1 MPLTSMI
8 PLLKAAREEG
18 YAVGQ
23 FNFHG
28 FDGLLAILK
37 AAEEKRSPV
46 IVGPLFMPPRAI
58 AAMVLELA
66 ADSSVP
72 IALTLDHGQSFEQC
86 DECIQAGYS
95 DVMLDTSALPFD
107 ENVRECR
114 RVVEVAHAT
123 GVGVEGEIGHVGMGE
138 DYEDF
143 SAVSANFT
151 RPDEAARYV
160 EQSGVDAVAVAV
172 GTAHGHYKGE
182 PKLDIK
188 RLEEIRDAVAAPLVL
203 HGGSG
208 VSDDDF
214 RTAIQSGISKI
225 NIYTH
230 LADAALEAVRNQFE
244 DPDLK
249 HFFQLQYTS
258 EQAIKKIVGH
268 YMDVF
273 GSSGRAHGED

>member
-8 PLLKAAREEG
+8 PLLTAAREEG

-23 FNFHG
+23 FNFHN

-37 AAEEKRSPV
+37 AGEEKKPPV

-58 AAMVLELA
+58 AAMVRELA
-66 ADSSVP
+66 LDSPVP
-72 IALTLDHGQSFEQC
+72 VALTLDHGQSFEQC
-86 DECIQAGYS
+86 EECVRAGYT
-95 DVMLDTSALPFD
+95 DVMLDTSALPFE

-114 RVVEVAHAT
+114 RVVEIAHAA

-143 SAVSANFT
+143 STVASMFT
-151 RPDEAARYV
+151 EPDEAARYV

-182 PKLDIK
+182 PKLDFE
-188 RLEEIRDAVAAPLVL
+188 RLERIRAAVDAPLVL

-208 VSDDDF
+208 VSDGDF
-214 RTAIQSGISKI
+214 RKAIHSGISKV

-230 LADAALEAVRNQFE
+230 LADAALEAVRSQFE
-244 DPDLK
+244 DAELK
-249 HFFQLQYTS
+249 HYFQLQYAS
-258 EQAIKKIVGH
+258 GQAMKKVISH

-273 GSSGRAHGED
+273 GSSGKASPHI

>member
-1 MPLTSMI
+1 MI

-28 FDGLLAILK
+28 FDGLDAILK
-37 AAEEKRSPV
+37 AAEEKKSPV
-46 IVGPLFMPPRAI
+46 IVGPLFIPPRAI
-58 AAMVLELA
+58 AAMVRELA
-66 ADSSVP
+66 ADSSIP
-72 IALTLDHGQSFEQC
+72 IALTLDHGHSFEQC
-86 DECIQAGYS
+86 DECVRAGYS
-95 DVMLDTSALPFD
+95 DVMLDTSALPFED
-107 ENVRECR
+107 NVRECR
-114 RVVEVAHAT
+114 RVVEAAHAA

-143 SAVSANFT
+143 STVSANFT

-182 PKLDIK
+182 PKLDFK
-188 RLEEIRDAVAAPLVL
+188 RLEEIRDAVSAPLVL

-214 RTAIQSGISKI
+214 RKAIRSGISKV

-230 LADAALEAVRNQFE
+230 LADAALEAVRNQFN
-244 DPDLK
+244 DPDIK
-249 HFFQLQYTS
+249 HFFQLQYAS
-258 EQAIKKIVGH
+258 GRAIKTIVEH

-273 GSSGRAHGED
+273 GSSGKAGGGD

>member
-8 PLLKAAREEG
+8 PLLKAARNEG

-23 FNFHG
+23 FNFHNI
-28 FDGLLAILK
+28 DGLLAILS
-37 AAEEKRSPV
+37 AAEEKESPV
-46 IVGPLFMPPRAI
+46 ILGPLFLKPRATM
-58 AAMVLELA
+58 AMLRELA
-66 ADSSVP
+66 AEAEVP
-72 IALTLDHGQSFEQC
+72 IAVTLDHGQSFEQC
-86 DECIQAGYS
+86 VECIEAGYT
-95 DVMLDTSALPFD
+95 DVMLDTSALPFE
-107 ENVRECR
+107 ENARESK
-114 RVVEVAHAT
+114 RVVEVAHAA

-138 DYEDF
+138 DYENFSRLTADF
-143 SAVSANFT
+143 T
-151 RPDEAARYV
+151 QPQEAARYV

-182 PKLDIK
+182 PKLDFARLQEIK
-188 RLEEIRDAVAAPLVL
+188 AAVAAPLVL

-214 RTAIQSGISKI
+214 REAIMCGISKV

-230 LADAALEAVRNQFE
+230 LADAALEAARAQLA

-249 HFFQLQYTS
+249 HFFQLQYATG
-258 EQAIKKIVGH
+258 QAMKQVVCH

-273 GSSGRAHGED
+273 GSSGKA

>member
-1 MPLTSMI
+1 MPLSSMI
-8 PLLKAAREEG
+8 PLLKAGRRAG

-23 FNFHG
+23 FNFHNI
-28 FDGLLAILK
+28 DGLSAILK
-37 AAEEKRSPV
+37 AAEEKSSPV
-46 IVGPLFMPPRAI
+46 ILGPLFLPPRAI
-58 AAMVLELA
+58 TAMIRELA
-66 ADSSVP
+66 ADTPVP
-72 IALTLDHGQSFEQC
+72 IAITLDHGHSFEQC
-86 DECIQAGYS
+86 DECIRAGYT
-95 DVMLDTSALPFD
+95 DVMLDTSALPFE

-114 RVVEVAHAT
+114 RVVETAHAK

-138 DYEDF
+138 DYENF
-143 SAVSANFT
+143 TAVSADFT

-182 PKLDIK
+182 PKLDFE
-188 RLEEIRDAVAAPLVL
+188 RLCEIRSAVEAPLVL

-208 VSDDDF
+208 VSDADF
-214 RTAIQSGISKI
+214 REAIRCGISKV

-230 LADAALEAVRNQFE
+230 LADAALEAVRVQLA

-249 HFFQLQYTS
+249 HFFQLQYATG
-258 EQAIKKIVGH
+258 QAIQQVVEH

-273 GSSGRAHGED
+273 GSGGKANEQS